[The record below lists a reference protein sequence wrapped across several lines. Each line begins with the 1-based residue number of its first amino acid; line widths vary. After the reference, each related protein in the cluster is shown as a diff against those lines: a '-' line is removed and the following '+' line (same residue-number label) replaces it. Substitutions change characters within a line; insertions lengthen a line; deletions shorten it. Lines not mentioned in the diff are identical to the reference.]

1 MTTTDRETS
10 SRRTGR
16 RTLGLRVMPLFGAG
30 HWRVVERNFGV
41 YRHSWKVFL
50 TGMLEPILYLLSI
63 GIGVGGLVG
72 DFTLA
77 DGGAVSYVEFV
88 APAMLAAS
96 AMNGALFDS
105 TYNIF
110 FRMKY
115 AKLYDAMLATPLR
128 PLDVARGEITW
139 ALLRGACYSA
149 VFILVMVSLG
159 LVHSWWMVLAL
170 PATLLIG
177 FGFAGAGMALTTW
190 MRSWQDFEFVSLAIV
205 PMFLFSATFYP
216 VSTYPD
222 VVETVVRWTP
232 LYQGVV
238 LCRSMALGSIGWD
251 CLLAAGYL
259 VAMGSVGLSV
269 ASRRV
274 GHLLLK

>member
-41 YRHSWKVFL
+41 YRHGWKVFL

-190 MRSWQDFEFVSLAIV
+190 MRSWQDFEYVSLAIV

-251 CLLAAGYL
+251 CLLAAVYL

>member
-1 MTTTDRETS
+1 MTAPTGTAPDLE
-10 SRRTGR
+10 RRSLGPRVSLPFLGGR
-16 RTLGLRVMPLFGAG
+16 P
-30 HWRVVERNFGV
+30 WRIVERNYLV
-41 YRHSWKVFL
+41 YKRGWFVFV

-77 DGGAVSYVEFV
+77 DGSKVGYVDFV

-115 AKLYDAMLATPLR
+115 AKLYDAMLATPIR
-128 PLDVARGEITW
+128 PTDVARGEITW
-139 ALLRGACYSA
+139 ALLRGAIYSA
-149 VFILVMVSLG
+149 VFIVVMLAFG
-159 LVHSWWMVLAL
+159 LVSSWWMLLAL
-170 PATLLIG
+170 PATMLIG
-177 FGFAGAGMALTTW
+177 FAFAGAGMALTTW
-190 MRSWQDFEFVSLAIV
+190 MRTWQDFEYIQLSIT
-205 PMFLFSATFYP
+205 PMFLFSATFFP

-222 VVETVVRWTP
+222 TVEAIVRWTP

-238 LCRSMALGSIGWD
+238 LCREMALGAMGWD
-251 CLLAAGYL
+251 AVIAVIYLAA
-259 VAMGSVGLSV
+259 MGLVGLFV
-269 ASRRV
+269 AGRRV
-274 GHLLLK
+274 GTLLLK